1 MKITVADLQNMSLE
15 ELRAMNTL
23 IIDEIKYRGQ
33 KKMVTLEVGM
43 TVKITHKRISS
54 WRKFQI
60 IEFKRTK
67 LVVQEIDGTD
77 KYVLTPNLVEV
88 I

>member
-1 MKITVADLQNMSLE
+1 MNFTRTELQNMSLE
-15 ELRAMNTL
+15 ELRTMNAM

-43 TVKITHKRISS
+43 TVKINHKRISS

-67 LVVQEIDGTD
+67 LVVQEIDGME